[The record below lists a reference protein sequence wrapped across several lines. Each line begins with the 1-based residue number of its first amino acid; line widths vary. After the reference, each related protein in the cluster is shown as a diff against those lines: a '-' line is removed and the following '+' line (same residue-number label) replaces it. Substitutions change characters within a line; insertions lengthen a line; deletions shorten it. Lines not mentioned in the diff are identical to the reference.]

1 MKNIIVLISVLF
13 FSTQMHAQEFPKGL
27 QVNDHAPSF
36 SAVDQ
41 NGTLIELKDLLNKGN
56 VVMIFY
62 RGQWCP
68 FCNRQLKALE
78 DSLQFF
84 VSKKAQLI
92 AITPEKPDNITKSIF
107 KTKASF
113 PILYDDGLKI
123 MKGYDVAFAVDEKTI
138 EKYKNYGIDFND
150 ANGSN
155 GANLPVPAVY
165 IINQEGK
172 IIYKYFD
179 TDYKKRPSVAELLK
193 HLQ

>member
-1 MKNIIVLISVLF
+1 MKNLVILLAIIF
-13 FSTQMHAQEFPKGL
+13 FSTSINAQEYPKGL
-27 QVNDHAPSF
+27 QVNDEAPAF

-41 NGTLIELKDLLNKGN
+41 NGTLIELKDVLTKGN

-68 FCNRQLKALE
+68 HCNKQLKALE

-92 AITPEKPDNITKSIF
+92 AVTPEKPDNIAQTII

-123 MKGYDVAFAVDEKTI
+123 MKGYNVDFTVDEKTI
-138 EKYKNYGIDFND
+138 VRYKNYGIDFNE

-172 IIYKYFD
+172 IIYKYFNA
-179 TDYKKRPSVAELLK
+179 DYKKRPSVAELLK
-193 HLQ
+193 HL

>member
-1 MKNIIVLISVLF
+1 MKNIVQLIIIILC
-13 FSTQMHAQEFPKGL
+13 STSLAAQEYPNGL
-27 QVNDHAPSF
+27 QVNDEAPAF

-41 NGTLIELKDLLNKGN
+41 NGTLIELKDVLTKGN

-68 FCNRQLKALE
+68 HCNRQLKALE
-78 DSLQFF
+78 DSLQYF

-123 MKGYDVAFAVDEKTI
+123 MKSYKVDFAVDEKTI
-138 EKYKNYGIDFND
+138 VKYKNYGIDFNE

-179 TDYKKRPSVAELLK
+179 IDYKKRPSVAELLK
-193 HLQ
+193 HL

>member
-27 QVNDHAPSF
+27 QVNDDAPTF

-138 EKYKNYGIDFND
+138 EKYKNYGIDFNE

>member
-27 QVNDHAPSF
+27 QVNDDAPTF

-78 DSLQFF
+78 DSYNFL
-84 VSKKAQLI
+84 
-92 AITPEKPDNITKSIF
+92 
-107 KTKASF
+107 
-113 PILYDDGLKI
+113 
-123 MKGYDVAFAVDEKTI
+123 
-138 EKYKNYGIDFND
+138 
-150 ANGSN
+150 
-155 GANLPVPAVY
+155 
-165 IINQEGK
+165 
-172 IIYKYFD
+172 
-179 TDYKKRPSVAELLK
+179 
-193 HLQ
+193 

>member
-1 MKNIIVLISVLF
+1 MKILVSLLTVLII
-13 FSTQMHAQEFPKGL
+13 STHLNAQEFPKGL
-27 QVNDHAPSF
+27 QVNDIAPSF

-41 NGTLIELKDLLNKGN
+41 NGTLKDLKDLLNNGK

-68 FCNRQLKALE
+68 HCNKQLSALE
-78 DSLQFF
+78 DSLQFI
-84 VSKKAQLI
+84 VEKGAQLI
-92 AITPEKPDNITKSIF
+92 AITPELPENISKTIE

-113 PILYDDGLKI
+113 SILYDDGLKI
-123 MKGYDVAFAVDEKTI
+123 MDSYNVSFKVNQPTVT
-138 EKYKNYGIDFND
+138 KYLTYGIDLKKS
-150 ANGSN
+150 NGVN

-193 HLQ
+193 HL